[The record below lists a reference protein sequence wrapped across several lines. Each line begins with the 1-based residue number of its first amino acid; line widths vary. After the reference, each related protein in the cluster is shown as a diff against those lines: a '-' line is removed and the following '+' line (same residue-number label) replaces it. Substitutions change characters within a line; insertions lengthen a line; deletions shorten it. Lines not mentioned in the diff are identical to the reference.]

1 MNPYLVLATGFALV
15 GAAMFAVEA
24 LARAGRGPFRTV
36 GEALHT
42 ALLVRLGQWGSAG
55 RWLTMLGWLWLGF
68 HFLAR

>member
-15 GAAMFAVEA
+15 GTAMVAVEA
-24 LARAGRGPFRTV
+24 MARAGRGPFRTV
-36 GEALHT
+36 GEAWHT
-42 ALLVRLGQWGSAG
+42 ALRVRVGRWGSAG